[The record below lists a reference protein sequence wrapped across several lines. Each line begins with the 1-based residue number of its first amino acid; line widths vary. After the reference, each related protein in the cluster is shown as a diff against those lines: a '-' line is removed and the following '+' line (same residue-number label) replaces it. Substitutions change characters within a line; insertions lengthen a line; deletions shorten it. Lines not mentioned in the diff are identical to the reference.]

1 MNMPPPKIDFL
12 NDNFNTISPN
22 VRKFSFNIE
31 PNNNLF
37 SNHIISNGL
46 QKFDT
51 IKERHQLN
59 NNFMKDDK

>member
-12 NDNFNTISPN
+12 TDNFNTLSPN

-51 IKERHQLN
+51 IRERHQLN

>member
-12 NDNFNTISPN
+12 TDNFNNISPN

>member
-12 NDNFNTISPN
+12 TDNFNTISSN

>member
-12 NDNFNTISPN
+12 TDNFNIISPN
-22 VRKFSFNIE
+22 VRKLSFNIE

-51 IKERHQLN
+51 IRERHQLN